1 MYTDTSAKYSI
12 CSSVVECWVRDGC
25 KGNRETSPALREL
38 RSWVGWQGEGEVS
51 MKVKHGLKTPTSFM
65 SLKQATEPAPLD
77 KCWLIQEP
85 RPNGIWKELKLEYRL
100 YFISCYSLQMH
111 FIKKKHTT
119 ETSDDLRLSWYC
131 DTFPL
136 MKHSNLLFNWIHFD
150 YWGLFLG
157 LEPCC

>member
-12 CSSVVECWVRDGC
+12 CSRVVECWVRDGC
-25 KGNRETSPALREL
+25 EGNEKPALL
-38 RSWVGWQGEGEVS
+38 SGNWGAGWGGKGKGRLS
-51 MKVKHGLKTPTSFM
+51 MKVRHGLKTPASFM
-65 SLKQATEPAPLD
+65 RLKQATESVPLD

-111 FIKKKHTT
+111 FIKKKTT
-119 ETSDDLRLSWYC
+119 QETSDDLRLSWSC
-131 DTFPL
+131 DTFPQWNIPISYL
-136 MKHSNLLFNWIHFD
+136 IHFD

-157 LEPCC
+157 LEPCR